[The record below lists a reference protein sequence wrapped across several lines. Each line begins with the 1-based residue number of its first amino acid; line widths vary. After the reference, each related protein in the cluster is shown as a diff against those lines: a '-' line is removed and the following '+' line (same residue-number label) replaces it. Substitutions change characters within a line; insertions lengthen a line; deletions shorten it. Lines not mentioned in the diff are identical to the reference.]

1 MEKAKRCAIFGNTY
15 QPKKCEA
22 VQKLFD
28 ALTAFGIVPLIDRPF
43 FEYLSEEMHIA
54 VPAHQLITDDSF
66 EADFA
71 VSMGGDGTFLT
82 TAMRVGDKQIPILGI
97 NTGRLGFLA
106 DFSLDDITETLKHL
120 QEDLLRKEKC
130 NVLQVECSEG
140 QMQGYPFALNEV
152 AVLKRDNSSM
162 ISIRVD
168 LGGEYLTTYQ
178 ADGLI
183 VNTPTGSTGYALSV
197 GGPVM
202 LPESEMH
209 TTAVWWTLPE
219 ECANLFDKDTLQNGM
234 LGVANLL
241 RIVAPLYLMCSTRDL
256 VVSYQVK
263 CPFTQMPTLILHD
276 SCPGGV
282 GLAEKAFRMR
292 DTLLLHAL
300 QIAQDCT
307 CEHGC
312 PSCVGPVNEV
322 GETGKA
328 AAIRLLQMLL
338 NKEKPA

>member
-15 QPKKCEA
+15 QQKKCEA

-106 DFSLDDITETLKHL
+106 DFSLDDISETLKHL
-120 QEDLLRKEKC
+120 QDDLLRKEKC

-202 LPESEMH
+202 LPGSQNLGLVPVAPH
-209 TTAVWWTLPE
+209 GLTVRPLTLPD
-219 ECANLFDKDTLQNGM
+219 NLEITLTVESRSHNF
-234 LGVANLL
+234 LVAIDGRSESCQDSTKLVI
-241 RIVAPLYLMCSTRDL
+241 RKAP
-256 VVSYQVK
+256 YQVVVLK
-263 CPFTQMPTLILHD
+263 RPETTFLHTLRSKLLWG
-276 SCPGGV
+276 S
-282 GLAEKAFRMR
+282 
-292 DTLLLHAL
+292 DTRNH
-300 QIAQDCT
+300 
-307 CEHGC
+307 
-312 PSCVGPVNEV
+312 
-322 GETGKA
+322 
-328 AAIRLLQMLL
+328 
-338 NKEKPA
+338 

>member
-28 ALTAFGIVPLIDRPF
+28 ALSSLGIVPLIDKSF
-43 FEYLSEEMHIA
+43 FDYLKDEMHAII
-54 VPAHQLITDDSF
+54 PEHQLITDNAFD
-66 EADFA
+66 ADIA

-82 TAMRVGDKQIPILGI
+82 TAMRVGEKQIPILGI

-106 DFSLDDITETLKHL
+106 DFSLDDITQTFENFLAGRLHTE
-120 QEDLLRKEKC
+120 QC

-140 QMQGYPFALNEV
+140 QMKGYPFALNEV

-168 LGGEYLTTYQ
+168 LDGEYLTTYQ

-202 LPESEMH
+202 LPGSQSIGL
-209 TTAVWWTLPE
+209 VP
-219 ECANLFDKDTLQNGM
+219 
-234 LGVANLL
+234 
-241 RIVAPLYLMCSTRDL
+241 VAPHGLTVRPLSLPDNLEVTLTVESRSHNFL
-256 VVSYQVK
+256 VAIDGRSESCQDTTKLTIRKAPYQVIVLK
-263 CPFTQMPTLILHD
+263 RPETTFLHTLRTKLLWG
-276 SCPGGV
+276 S
-282 GLAEKAFRMR
+282 
-292 DTLLLHAL
+292 DTR
-300 QIAQDCT
+300 QNITD
-307 CEHGC
+307 
-312 PSCVGPVNEV
+312 
-322 GETGKA
+322 
-328 AAIRLLQMLL
+328 
-338 NKEKPA
+338 

>member
-1 MEKAKRCAIFGNTY
+1 MVKAKRCAIFGNTY

-106 DFSLDDITETLKHL
+106 DFSLDDISETLKHL
-120 QEDLLRKEKC
+120 QDDLLRKEKC

-202 LPESEMH
+202 LPGSQNLGLVPVAPH
-209 TTAVWWTLPE
+209 GLTVRPLTLPDDLE
-219 ECANLFDKDTLQNGM
+219 ITLTVESRSHNF
-234 LGVANLL
+234 LVAIDGRSESCQDSTKLVI
-241 RIVAPLYLMCSTRDL
+241 RKAP
-256 VVSYQVK
+256 YQVVVLK
-263 CPFTQMPTLILHD
+263 RPETTFLHTLRSKLLWG
-276 SCPGGV
+276 S
-282 GLAEKAFRMR
+282 
-292 DTLLLHAL
+292 DTRNH
-300 QIAQDCT
+300 
-307 CEHGC
+307 
-312 PSCVGPVNEV
+312 
-322 GETGKA
+322 
-328 AAIRLLQMLL
+328 
-338 NKEKPA
+338 